1 MPNNLTPQAVF
12 RPSLADTPVY
22 RSSYVPSRPDVIK
35 LNHNEAAWDVPDDL
49 KDEVLARLRA
59 VPWHRYPDPFQAE
72 LKDALVAATG
82 HPRDGI
88 VVTNG
93 GNAALMQLLC
103 VLDAAARVI
112 SCPPSYYVY
121 GRVCRWLGLDHHTV
135 LARPDGFEPDVEGV
149 LAAARPP
156 CALFVASPNNPTGSL
171 PAPAA
176 LDRILAEFPG
186 LVVVDEAY
194 FDFSGV
200 TVADRIA
207 DHDNLL
213 VVRTFSKAY
222 GAAGVRAGWLLGDPA
237 WIAEIDKATTPYTVD
252 AFSQVTATVLLGHA
266 DRLRERV
273 EATLTER
280 ERLRAA
286 VDGLPGYETEPS
298 AGNFFL
304 VHLAFRLGPPA
315 DLLAWL
321 KARDIVLR
329 DTSRHP
335 LLEDTFRITVGR
347 PDESDRI
354 VAALAEYAE
363 R

>member
-1 MPNNLTPQAVF
+1 MN
-12 RPSLADTPVY
+12 
-22 RSSYVPSRPDVIK
+22 
-35 LNHNEAAWDVPDDL
+35 
-49 KDEVLARLRA
+49 
-59 VPWHRYPDPFQAE
+59 
-72 LKDALVAATG
+72 
-82 HPRDGI
+82 
-88 VVTNG
+88 
-93 GNAALMQLLC
+93 
-103 VLDAAARVI
+103 
-112 SCPPSYYVY
+112 
-121 GRVCRWLGLDHHTV
+121 
-135 LARPDGFEPDVEGV
+135 
-149 LAAARPP
+149 
-156 CALFVASPNNPTGSL
+156 
-171 PAPAA
+171 
-176 LDRILAEFPG
+176 LDR
-186 LVVVDEAY
+186 
-194 FDFSGV
+194 FDPRGWTSGV
-200 TVADRIA
+200 TT
-207 DHDNLL
+207 
-213 VVRTFSKAY
+213 VRASRRFIISVCTSGETHGKPAPVRRAY
-222 GAAGVRAGWLLGDPA
+222 RGLAEHGAAGVRAGWLLGDPA